1 MATLRIENL
10 SKTYKN
16 GTRAL
21 VDTNLQISNGMF
33 GLLGPN
39 GAGKSTLMRIISGL
53 QEPDSG
59 KIYFNETEIVENK
72 LFIKERLGYLPQDF
86 DFYPRITAWE
96 LLYHFSG
103 LKGIKNHKHRKA
115 IVADLLYKTNLYD
128 VRHKQLGGF
137 SGGMK
142 QRFGIAQCLLGNPEL
157 LIVDEPTAG
166 LDPEERNR
174 FYNLL
179 SEIGE
184 NIILILS
191 THIVDD
197 VQELCSKMA
206 IINFGELLVFGN
218 PEDILSHLNGKI
230 WQKIMSKDEKK
241 KVEEQYQVLAS
252 KLFLGNLKVNIFS
265 EEEVPGFISVPPD
278 LEDAYFYTIKA
289 ANK

>member
-1 MATLRIENL
+1 MAALRIENL

-21 VDTNLQISNGMF
+21 IDINLNIGTGMF

-59 KIYFNETEIVENK
+59 KIYFNDTEIIENK
-72 LFIKERLGYLPQDF
+72 LYIKERLGYLPQDF
-86 DFYPRITAWE
+86 DFYPRISAWE
-96 LLYHFSG
+96 LLSHFTG
-103 LKGIKNHKHRKA
+103 LKGIKKQRNRKA
-115 IVADLLYKTNLYD
+115 IVSDLLYKTNLYD
-128 VRHKQLGGF
+128 VRNKQLGGF

-206 IINFGELLVFGN
+206 IINYGELLVFGN
-218 PEDILSHLNGKI
+218 PEDILNQLNGKI
-230 WQKIMSKDEKK
+230 WQKVISKDEKK
-241 KVEEQYQVLAS
+241 KVEERYQILAS
-252 KLFLGNLKVNIFS
+252 KLFLGNLKVNVFS
-265 EEEVPGFISVPPD
+265 EEEVPGFIPVPPD

-289 ANK
+289 AGK

>member
-1 MATLRIENL
+1 MALLKIEDL

-21 VDTNLQISNGMF
+21 IDINLEINNGMF

-53 QEPDSG
+53 QEPNGG
-59 KIYFNETEIVENK
+59 KIVFNDTDIVENK
-72 LFIKERLGYLPQDF
+72 HFIKERLGFLPQDF
-86 DFYPRITAWE
+86 DFYPKISAWE
-96 LLYHFSG
+96 LLYHFAG
-103 LKGIKNHKHRKA
+103 LKGIKGHKERRDL
-115 IVADLLYKTNLYD
+115 VARLLNQTNLYE
-128 VRHKQLGGF
+128 VRNKHLGSF

-174 FYNLL
+174 FYNIL
-179 SEIGE
+179 SELGE

-197 VQELCSKMA
+197 VQELCSRMA
-206 IINFGELLVFGN
+206 IINKGELLVCGN
-218 PEDILSHLNGKI
+218 PEDILQRLEGKI
-230 WQKIMSKDEKK
+230 WQKVMPK
-241 KVEEQYQVLAS
+241 EEALALRESHNVLAS
-252 KLFLGNLKVNIFS
+252 RLFLGNHKVNVYS
-265 EEEVPGFISVPPD
+265 EVELPGFIPVSPD
-278 LEDAYFYTIKA
+278 LEDVYFHTIKT
-289 ANK
+289 ANS